1 MLTFSFSNKHF
12 ETTSG
17 ASVMT
22 RVLAIL
28 VPACYLCVKMNVEEV
43 RDEMHAIHA
52 KIYCLLAVM
61 FFALMP
67 LSRSHMCVRTHFV
80 AGWHE
85 YDSDG
90 CAWRPSK
97 HGLHSDM

>member
-1 MLTFSFSNKHF
+1 MLTSSSSNKHLVP
-12 ETTSG
+12 TSG

-28 VPACYLCVKMNVEEV
+28 VPACYLCVKMNIEEV
-43 RDEMHAIHA
+43 RDETHAIRA
-52 KIYCLLAVM
+52 RFYWLLAVV

-67 LSRSHMCVRTHFV
+67 LSRSHMCVHTHFV